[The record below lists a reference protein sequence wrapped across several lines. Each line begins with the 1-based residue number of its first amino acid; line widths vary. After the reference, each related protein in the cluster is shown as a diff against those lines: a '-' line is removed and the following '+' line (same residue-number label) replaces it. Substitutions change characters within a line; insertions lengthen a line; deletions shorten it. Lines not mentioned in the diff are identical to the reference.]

1 MKTIQD
7 NIKEIAE
14 NTENYIQLG
23 GLGIYDGLKDK
34 PTKSDSYKIVGFNA
48 DGDLILHGF
57 KKRSNSRLPSF
68 NFRQTYRIV
77 SRKQFKTLTIY

>member
-7 NIKEIAE
+7 NIKEIVE
-14 NTENYIQLG
+14 NIGSYIQLG

-34 PTKSDSYKIVGFNA
+34 PTKSDSYKIVGFND

-68 NFRQTYRIV
+68 NFRQTYRIIGHE
-77 SRKQFKTLTIY
+77 QFKTLTIY